1 MRSWEYNMGMLTFKF
16 DLESQKDRYN
26 EVKDKI
32 KNKDFYQRLNFYV
45 LPFMPEKFRGRVVFF
60 PEKFGPEK
68 IYKKQSLKIKKLE
81 EDWGNCKTEFIE
93 KLSIHFPEL
102 NKVDI
107 QIEPSLY
114 GTVGSFNIVG
124 NKIFIFPRYDRKVN
138 SVKMIIINALTEYF
152 FFNQEG
158 DIENK
163 LEIWKQK
170 QDKAYEIGKEILK
183 FKKNRPFTK
192 ILDSE
197 FAGKLAEES
206 ATYLGKLK
214 APSKFEVDKPENLTR
229 SERDV
234 MNLLLRNKNKLV
246 TFDQIAEEIWREK
259 AYEKYSEYAI
269 TTIIKKI
276 KKKLKQKTDK
286 HIIQAQR
293 GVGYILHT

>member
-1 MRSWEYNMGMLTFKF
+1 MFSFKF
-16 DLESQKDRYN
+16 DLASQIDRYN
-26 EVKDKI
+26 EVKEKI
-32 KNKDFYQRLNFYV
+32 KNKDFYQKLNFYV

-60 PEKFGPEK
+60 PEKFEPEK
-68 IYKKQSLKIKKLE
+68 IYKKQSSKIKKLE
-81 EDWGNCKTEFIE
+81 EDWESCKTEFTE
-93 KLSIHFPEL
+93 KLLIYFPEL

-107 QIEPSLY
+107 HIQPSLY
-114 GTVGSFNIVG
+114 GTVGSINTVD
-124 NKIFIFPRYDRKVN
+124 NKIFIFPRYDRKIN
-138 SVKMIIINALTEYF
+138 GLKMLVITALTEF
-152 FFNQEG
+152 FYFNQG
-158 DIENK
+158 KDIENK

-170 QDKAYEIGKEILK
+170 QEKAYEIGKEILG
-183 FKKNRPFTK
+183 FKRHRPFTK

-206 ATYLGKLK
+206 AAYLEKLK

-234 MNLLLRNKNKLV
+234 MNLLIRNKNKLV

-276 KKKLKQKTDK
+276 KMKLKQKTDK

>member
-1 MRSWEYNMGMLTFKF
+1 MDMFTFKF

-32 KNKDFYQRLNFYV
+32 KNKDFYQKHNFYV
-45 LPFMPEKFRGRVVFF
+45 LPFMPEKFRARVVFF
-60 PEKFGPEK
+60 PEKFEPEK
-68 IYKKQSLKIKKLE
+68 IYKKQSLKIKRLE
-81 EDWGNCKTEFIE
+81 EDWKDCETEFIE
-93 KLSIHFPEL
+93 KLSCRFPEL
-102 NKVDI
+102 NKVDV

-114 GTVGSFNIVG
+114 GTIGSLNIVG
-124 NKIFIFPRYDRKVN
+124 NKIFIYPRYDRKII
-138 SVKMIIINALTEYF
+138 SIKMLVINALTEYF
-152 FFNQEG
+152 FFRDNEE
-158 DIENK
+158 IEEDTVRWKNK
-163 LEIWKQK
+163 QT
-170 QDKAYEIGKEILK
+170 KAFEIGQNILN
-183 FKKNRPFTK
+183 FKKPKSFVK
-192 ILDSE
+192 ILDTE

-206 ATYLGKLK
+206 AKYLEKLK
-214 APSKFEVDKPENLTR
+214 APSKFEVEKPESLTR

-259 AYEKYSEYAI
+259 QFEKYSEYAI

>member
-1 MRSWEYNMGMLTFKF
+1 MFTFKF

-32 KNKDFYQRLNFYV
+32 KNKDFYQRHNFYV

-60 PEKFGPEK
+60 PEKFEPEK

-81 EDWGNCKTEFIE
+81 KAWESCETEFIE
-93 KLSIHFPEL
+93 KLSTHFPEL
-102 NKVDI
+102 KNVDI

-114 GTVGSFNIVG
+114 GTVGSFNIAG
-124 NKIFIFPRYDRKVN
+124 NKIFIFPRYDRGLI
-138 SVKMIIINALTEYF
+138 STKMIIINALTEYF
-152 FFNQEG
+152 FFNN
-158 DIENK
+158 IE
-163 LEIWKQK
+163 EIEENTKRWKDK
-170 QDKAYEIGKEILK
+170 QAKAFEIGQNILN
-183 FKKNRPFTK
+183 FKKPKSFVK
-192 ILDSE
+192 ILDTE

-206 ATYLGKLK
+206 AKYLEKLK
-214 APSKFEVDKPENLTR
+214 SPSKFEVDKPENLTR

-234 MNLLLRNKNKLV
+234 MNLLLRNENKLV

-259 AYEKYSEYAI
+259 QFEKYSEYAI

>member
-1 MRSWEYNMGMLTFKF
+1 MFTFKF
-16 DLESQKDRYN
+16 DLESQIDRYN

-32 KNKDFYQRLNFYV
+32 KNKDFYQKHNFYV

-60 PEKFGPEK
+60 PEKFEPEL

-81 EDWGNCKTEFIE
+81 EDWENCKTEFIE
-93 KLSIHFPEL
+93 KLSYYFPEL
-102 NKVDI
+102 NKIDV
-107 QIEPSLY
+107 QIELSLY
-114 GTVGSFNIVG
+114 GTVGSLSIVD
-124 NKIFIFPRYDRKVN
+124 NKIFIYPRYDRKII
-138 SVKMIIINALTEYF
+138 SIKMLIINALTEYF
-152 FFNQEG
+152 FFRDNEE
-158 DIENK
+158 IEEDTVKWKNK
-163 LEIWKQK
+163 QT
-170 QDKAYEIGKEILK
+170 KAFEIGQGMLN
-183 FKKNRPFTK
+183 FKKPKSFVK
-192 ILDSE
+192 ILDTE

-206 ATYLGKLK
+206 AKYLEKLK
-214 APSKFEVDKPENLTR
+214 SSSKFEVDKPENLTK

-259 AYEKYSEYAI
+259 QFEKYSEYAI